1 MFGRE
6 FGQVPEVNEHPVHP
20 LEGSVNTISTNPEQH
35 SSQSPDG
42 KIWSNADVT
51 RVQLIL
57 DEEFDALCKKL
68 YKVVQIQTI
77 VRHIT
82 FVCHEFL
89 AQLFQSS
96 SAILIESTS

>member
-6 FGQVPEVNEHPVHP
+6 FGQVPEVNEHPVHA

-57 DEEFDALCKKL
+57 GEEFDALCKKNCTKWFK
-68 YKVVQIQTI
+68 YKQLSVTSLL
-77 VRHIT
+77 
-82 FVCHEFL
+82 FVTDF
-89 AQLFQSS
+89 
-96 SAILIESTS
+96 